1 MTAQQA
7 NHPETFQCGNDQG
20 THLTLEEL
28 CYVTDKSWYGVSAAT
43 KQTAAAIAMA
53 ESNGWTGAVG
63 DCTIG
68 YSLGLWQIHV
78 PAWKATIALSGD
90 AFNAYDNGGM
100 ATVVY
105 EHGGFK
111 NWSGYTNGNY
121 QQYLPLVQVAWP
133 KKTKPTVAGSTAGIA
148 GAVKELPQT
157 LDAAGHAIS
166 PSGLAEGVP
175 GVQTIESVGQ
185 AVGQIAVFVGKG
197 AAWLG
202 NPHNWLRIAFVG
214 LGAGVVIA
222 GLGKLVGVNAGTVA
236 GVVPGGKLATAAGS
250 KLGSAE
256 AGSARSSFSSARSQ
270 AKKPK
275 EED

>member
-1 MTAQQA
+1 MTPTQA
-7 NHPETFQCGNDQG
+7 NHPETFPCGQTQG
-20 THLTLEEL
+20 VHLTLEEL
-28 CYVTDKSWYGVSAAT
+28 CYVADKSWYGVSAAT

-63 DCTIG
+63 DCNIG

-78 PAWKATIALSGD
+78 PAWKATVSLSGD

-111 NWSGYTNGNY
+111 NWSTYTNNSY
-121 QQYLPLVQVAWP
+121 QQYVPLVQAAWP
-133 KKTKPTVAGSTAGIA
+133 KKTRPKVAGSTAGIS
-148 GAVKELPQT
+148 GAIKELPQT
-157 LDAAGHAIS
+157 ADAAKEALS
-166 PSGLAEGVP
+166 PSALAEAVP
-175 GVQTIESVGQ
+175 GVPQAESVAQG
-185 AVGQIAVFVGKG
+185 IADIGIYLGKG

-214 LGAGVVIA
+214 LGAGVIIA
-222 GLGKLVGVNAGTVA
+222 GLAKLVGVNASTVA

-256 AGSARSSFSSARSQ
+256 AGSAKSSFSSARSQ
-270 AKKPK
+270 AKKK
-275 EED
+275 EDA